1 MNEPFPEFS
10 GRTQGSLRYLHA
22 LREHWLLVLVTVALA
37 VGAAAAYSFTAQKR
51 YEAEADVLVTPLSGS
66 DDTFIGIPGLLRET
80 SVPNSAILTAA
91 RLVKTPAVASEARRR
106 LGSSAGTQTLLEH
119 VEAKP
124 LSQSSIVAVVGKASS
139 RGMAANIANAF
150 AESLIARR
158 TADFQRG
165 LDAVRS
171 RLRAQLQTI
180 PPNLRTTPE
189 AAAIQQRL
197 ANLGSVVGAQDPT
210 IEVSSRA
217 EPPRSQ
223 TWPRPTLSIAVA
235 LLAAL
240 LLGTGAAIASE
251 LISPRITREEDL
263 VVDHGLPVLA
273 RVPRLSAKSVREYLT
288 SKGTLPA
295 YVWEAYRTLR
305 ANLAVAG
312 PDGGPPRSIL
322 VTSAQANEGKTMT
335 AVNLAVTAARA
346 GSRVVLVDG
355 DLRKPRVATALG
367 IPGGRHGFV
376 RMLKGEA
383 TADEALMSAPGH
395 ERLALLLSTWEHTGV
410 VDLLEPRRVAR
421 VIDQLTQIADL
432 VVIDSPPV
440 TEVADALSLAD
451 SSDAVVLAI
460 RLGKGRRDRLADL
473 RRMLARRG
481 IYPTGF
487 VVTNRKH
494 SRGGGYYYASTDEE
508 PPKPRK
514 ESRRSRRRERERASI
529 VHADDTT
536 SW

>member
-1 MNEPFPEFS
+1 
-10 GRTQGSLRYLHA
+10 
-22 LREHWLLVLVTVALA
+22 
-37 VGAAAAYSFTAQKR
+37 
-51 YEAEADVLVTPLSGS
+51 
-66 DDTFIGIPGLLRET
+66 
-80 SVPNSAILTAA
+80 VPNSAILTAA
-91 RLVKTPAVASEARRR
+91 RLVKTPAVAREARRR
-106 LGSSAGTQTLLEH
+106 LRTDKSTQTLLDH
-119 VEAKP
+119 VDATP
-124 LSQSSIVAVVGKASS
+124 LSQSSIVAVTGKASTP
-139 RGMAANIANAF
+139 GMAANIANAF

-165 LDAVRS
+165 LTAVRT
-171 RLRAQLQTI
+171 RLQAQLQTI
-180 PPNLRTTPE
+180 PPSLRTTPE
-189 AAAIQQRL
+189 AAALQQRL
-197 ANLGSVVGAQDPT
+197 AQLGSVVDAQDPT

-223 TWPRPTLSIAVA
+223 TWPRPALSIAVA

-240 LLGTGAAIASE
+240 LLGTGAAVASE

-273 RVPRLSAKSVREYLT
+273 RVPRLSAKNVREYLT
-288 SKGTLPA
+288 GKGSLPPH
-295 YVWEAYRTLR
+295 VWEAYRTLR

-312 PDGGPPRSIL
+312 PNGGPPRSIL

-346 GSRVVLVDG
+346 GAHVVLVDG
-355 DLRKPRVATALG
+355 DLRKPRIATAFGL
-367 IPGGRHGFV
+367 PGGRHDFV

-383 TADEALMSAPGH
+383 TAEQALVAAPGH
-395 ERLALLLSTWEHTGV
+395 ERLALLLSTWEHTAV

-421 VIDQLTQIADL
+421 VVDELMQTADL

-451 SSDAVVLAI
+451 ASDAVVLAI

-481 IYPTGF
+481 IYPAGF
-487 VVTNRKH
+487 VVTSRKY
-494 SRGGGYYYASTDEE
+494 SRGGGYYYAGADEE
-508 PPKPRK
+508 HQKARK
-514 ESRRSRRRERERASI
+514 DRRRVMRRERERERPT
-529 VHADDTT
+529 VVGADD
-536 SW
+536 SVGW

>member
-1 MNEPFPEFS
+1 
-10 GRTQGSLRYLHA
+10 LRYLHA
-22 LREHWLLVLVTVALA
+22 LREHWLLVLVTVAVA
-37 VGAAAAYSFTAQKR
+37 VGAAATYSLTAQKR

-91 RLVKTPAVASEARRR
+91 RLVKTPAVAREARRR
-106 LGSSAGTQTLLEH
+106 LGSSESTQTLLDH

-124 LSQSSIVAVVGKASS
+124 LSQSSIVAVVGKAST
-139 RGMAANIANAF
+139 RARAADIANAF
-150 AESLIARR
+150 GESLVARR

-165 LDAVRS
+165 LTAVRS
-171 RLRAQLQTI
+171 RLQAELQTI
-180 PPNLRTTPE
+180 PASLRTTPE

-197 ANLGSVVGAQDPT
+197 AQLGSVIDAQDPT
-210 IEVSSRA
+210 VEVSSRA

-223 TWPRPTLSIAVA
+223 TWPRPALSIAVA

-240 LLGTGAAIASE
+240 LLGSGAAIGSE
-251 LISPRITREEDL
+251 LISPRITREDDL

-273 RVPRLSAKSVREYLT
+273 RVPRLSAKNVRAYLT
-288 SKGTLPA
+288 GKGDLPPH
-295 YVWEAYRTLR
+295 VWEAYRTLR

-346 GSRVVLVDG
+346 GAHVVLVDG
-355 DLRKPRVATALG
+355 DLRKPRVATAFGL
-367 IPGGRHGFV
+367 PGGRHGFV

-383 TADEALMSAPGH
+383 GAKEALMPAPGQ

-421 VIDQLTQIADL
+421 VIDELMQTADL

-451 SSDAVVLAI
+451 ASDAVVLAI
-460 RLGKGRRDRLADL
+460 RLGKGRRDRLEDL

-487 VVTNRKH
+487 VVTNRKS
-494 SRGGGYYYASTDEE
+494 SRGGGYYYASAEE
-508 PPKPRK
+508 EEPKPRK
-514 ESRRSRRRERERASI
+514 DRRRARRRERERERPT
-529 VHADDTT
+529 VVGADD
-536 SW
+536 SIGW